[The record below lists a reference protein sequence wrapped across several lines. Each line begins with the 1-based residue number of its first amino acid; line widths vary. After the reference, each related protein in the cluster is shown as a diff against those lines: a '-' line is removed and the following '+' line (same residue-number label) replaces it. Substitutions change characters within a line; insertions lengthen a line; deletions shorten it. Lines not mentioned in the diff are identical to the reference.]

1 MTTVFVT
8 GSAGFIGYHLCNLLL
23 DQGYLVHGYDGMTPY
38 YDTQLKRDRHA
49 ILKQKVGFSVTEA
62 MLEND
67 LVLNQTMAAFQ
78 PSIVI
83 HLAAQAGV
91 RYSLENPR
99 AYIDANLV
107 GTFNVMEAVK
117 KHAVKHFM
125 LASTSSVYG
134 GNTKMPFHE
143 NDPTDT
149 QLTLYAATKKSCE
162 VMAHSYASL
171 WKIPTT
177 IFRFFSVYGSWGRP
191 DMALFKFTEAILA
204 GRPIDLYNNG
214 EMTRDFTHVS
224 DLVKA
229 ISLLAKTVQPDFSSP
244 HYRIVNIG
252 NAQPVALLDFVAV
265 LEKVLGK
272 KSIRNLL
279 PMQAGDVKAT
289 WADTNKLKFL
299 TGFQPATNIADG
311 IADFVDWHVSYYA
324 GRHIKTGT

>member
-1 MTTVFVT
+1 MTKVFVT
-8 GSAGFIGYHLCNLLL
+8 GSAGFIGYHLCSLLL
-23 DQGYLVHGYDGMTPY
+23 DQGCMVHGYDGMTPY

-49 ILKQKVGFSVTEA
+49 MLGQKTGFSASEA

-67 LVLNQTMAAFQ
+67 LALNKAMAEFQ
-78 PSIVI
+78 PDIVI

-107 GTFNVMEAVK
+107 GTFNVMEAVR
-117 KHAVKHFM
+117 KHDVAHFM
-125 LASTSSVYG
+125 MASTSSVYG
-134 GNTKMPFHE
+134 ANTKMPFHE
-143 NDPTDT
+143 SDPTDT

-177 IFRFFSVYGSWGRP
+177 VFRFFSVYGSWGRP

-204 GRPIDLYNNG
+204 GRPIDLYNHG
-214 EMTRDFTHVS
+214 DMTRDFTHVS

-229 ISLLAKTVQPDFSSP
+229 VSLLAKSLQPDFSSP

-252 NAQPVALLDFVAV
+252 NAQPISLLEFVST
-265 LEKVLGK
+265 LEKALGI

-289 WADTNKLKFL
+289 WADTSKLQFL
-299 TGFQPATNIADG
+299 TGFRPATNIADG
-311 IADFVDWHVSYYA
+311 IADFVDWYVSYYG
-324 GRHIKTGT
+324 GRQIKTGT